1 MKSIPR
7 LIPLAVLAAILSAL
21 PLFAQEPS
29 TPAPEPA
36 VSAPAPAAPAARELT
51 FGNLLKAGGWT
62 MWPLGLCSLLG
73 IGLVIYNGMV
83 IRPAR
88 MLKPQ
93 VIDQVKTALSDLDIE
108 RARNLCASNPAPI
121 TNILQAGL
129 DRIKGGELHFT
140 SIEKGMEEF
149 SLQEVAGHMQPI
161 NYLSVIATISPMIGL
176 LGTVSGMIK
185 AFQAMA
191 LGGMG
196 RPELL
201 ADNISEALITTA
213 VGLIIGIPVMV
224 AYFYFRNRFTAIVA
238 AINRTCGDILE
249 QLNVASRVESEE

>member
-1 MKSIPR
+1 MNMKT
-7 LIPLAVLAAILSAL
+7 LIALTLVCIGLALSTAI
-21 PLFAQEPS
+21 AQTNP
-29 TPAPEPA
+29 PEPQA
-36 VSAPAPAAPAARELT
+36 AAAPAAASQELT
-51 FGNLLKAGGWT
+51 FGTMLKAGGWT
-62 MWPLGLCSLLG
+62 MWPLGLCSLFG
-73 IGLVIYNGMV
+73 IGLVIYNAIV

-88 MLKPQ
+88 MLKPG
-93 VIDQVKTALSDLDIE
+93 VIDQIKSAVADLDIE
-108 RARNLCASNPAPI
+108 RARNLCVANPAPV

-129 DRIKGGELHFT
+129 DRIKSGELHLT
-140 SIEKGMEEF
+140 SIEKGMEEY
-149 SLQEVAGHMQPI
+149 SMQEVATHLQPI

-213 VGLIIGIPVMV
+213 TGLIIGIPVMV
-224 AYFYFRNRFTAIVA
+224 AYFYFRNRFTGIIA
-238 AINRTCGDILE
+238 AINRTCGDVLE
-249 QLNVASRVESEE
+249 SLNVASRAVSEE